1 MLLTAWFKI
10 ISLRDSLRGLFHR
23 RETLRF
29 RVVWYSQIL
38 QFLVATNISTIEA
51 LVGAVLVAL
60 PSTHDDLIG
69 SLRLRQIAFIPLL
82 AMARNHIIE
91 LGCHRMELLEAILV
105 LIFNNSVLLIDRI

>member
-1 MLLTAWFKI
+1 MLHTAWFEI

-23 RETLRF
+23 QRTLR